1 MALRTPYVCRYIKK
15 ERKGEERSESE
26 GELELIAN
34 GAKPYPQLEKDG
46 LGRILGGSRLGFQ
59 DLDVIQENL
68 CSSAVRSLLLWLNA
82 GAFVR
87 CAGGYLGAQTS
98 EKQLAVALKSAEEK
112 ILDRCSP
119 R

>member
-1 MALRTPYVCRYIKK
+1 M
-15 ERKGEERSESE
+15 SESE

-34 GAKPYPQLEKDG
+34 GAKSYPQLEKDG

-82 GAFVR
+82 GASFAALGDIWGPRRVR
-87 CAGGYLGAQTS
+87 NNWQWH
-98 EKQLAVALKSAEEK
+98 
-112 ILDRCSP
+112 
-119 R
+119 